1 MKIFLTAL
9 LLSCSIFSFA
19 QVPPDVIAKKAD
31 SIFKI
36 YDQKPG
42 VAVLVVQ
49 DGKIAFEK
57 GYGLASLEYNI
68 PITPTTVF
76 DIASVS
82 KQFTGYAI
90 STLIQ
95 QGKISPDDDIHKY
108 LSWVPDFGKKITIR
122 NLIHHTS
129 GLRDWPEGLH
139 AAGWRWEE
147 AFGWDD
153 IMRMVKQQKELD
165 FEPGSQY
172 QYSNTGYN
180 LLAAIVEKV
189 TGKTLPVWVEENIF
203 KPLQMNSSQVL
214 TDYSEVIKNVAGS
227 YYQDGNDYHKSSDM
241 LTAWGSSSI
250 FTTVEDL
257 SKWVI
262 AFQKGLDEKDPV
274 YMRMIETD
282 KLNNGVKNNYAYGN
296 EVMDDQGLL
305 NINHTGGW
313 ASFATV
319 ISTYPSQKISIIL
332 LSNNGSFNSY
342 GKANNVARALFGA
355 QFKTGGPGAKSE
367 DWGSKPTVKV
377 DESILKKYTNT
388 YKLGDGWYVTF
399 TLEDGRLMVQASGEG
414 KFSAEPKSDTVIW
427 VPGYSSAFIF
437 RDITDKANTANYRN
451 IIAKRITPVK
461 VDVSQLG
468 QYAGSYYSTE
478 LEATYRVYIDKG
490 KLMVHHMRLGDFE
503 LAPDI
508 ATSGLFSGD
517 AGRMQFEKDGQGKVI
532 GFKLSGGRVRNIRF
546 DRVSPKSEVGS
557 PKSE

>member
-1 MKIFLTAL
+1 MKIYLTSAL
-9 LLSCSIFSFA
+9 LACSLYSCA
-19 QVPPDVIAKKAD
+19 QIPNDVISKKCD
-31 SIFKI
+31 SIFNN
-36 YDQKPG
+36 YNSRPG
-42 VAVLVVQ
+42 VAVLIVQ

-57 GYGLASLEYNI
+57 GYGLASLEYNV

-95 QGKISPDDDIHKY
+95 EGKLSPDDDIHKY
-108 LSWVPDFGKKITIR
+108 LPDVPDFGKKITVR

-147 AFGWDD
+147 AFSWDD

-165 FEPGSQY
+165 FEPGSRY

-189 TGKTLPVWVEENIF
+189 TGKTLPVWVNENIF

-214 TDYSEVIKNVAGS
+214 TDYSKVIKNAAGS
-227 YYQDGNDYHKSSDM
+227 YYEDGSKYHKSSDM

-257 SKWVI
+257 SKWAI
-262 AFQKGLDEKDPV
+262 RLQKGWDEKDPV
-274 YMRMIETD
+274 YMRLIETD
-282 KLNNGVKNNYAYGN
+282 NLNNGEKNDYAYGN

-332 LSNNGSFNSY
+332 LSNNGSFDSY
-342 GKANNVARALFGA
+342 GKANNVARALFGDK
-355 QFKTGGPGAKSE
+355 FKTAGGSPKGV
-367 DWGSKPTVKV
+367 DWGSNPTVKV
-377 DESILKKYTNT
+377 EASILQKYTNT
-388 YKLGDGWYVTF
+388 YKLGDGWYATF
-399 TLEDGRLMVQASGEG
+399 TLEDGRLMVQASGEA
-414 KFSAEPKSDTVIW
+414 KFPTEPKSDTVIW
-427 VPGYSSAFIF
+427 VPAYNSAFFF
-437 RDITDKANTANYRN
+437 RDITDKANTAKYKS
-451 IIAKRITPVK
+451 IIAPRITPVK
-461 VDVSQLG
+461 IDASQFG
-468 QYAGSYYSTE
+468 QYTGNYYSAE
-478 LEATYRVYIDKG
+478 LEATYRVYVKNG

-503 LAPDI
+503 LTPDI
-508 ATSGLFSGD
+508 ATEGVFGSD
-517 AGRMQFEKDGQGKVI
+517 AGRIQFDKDAQRKII
-532 GFKLSGGRVRNIRF
+532 GFRLSGGRIRNIRF
-546 DRVSPKSEVGS
+546 EKQ
-557 PKSE
+557 

>member
-1 MKIFLTAL
+1 MKIYLTTL
-9 LLSCSIFSFA
+9 LLACGLCTFA
-19 QVPPDVIAKKAD
+19 QVPGDVIAKKCD
-31 SIFKI
+31 SIFNTYK
-36 YDQKPG
+36 DGPG
-42 VAVLVVQ
+42 VAVLIVQ

-57 GYGLASLEYNI
+57 GYGLASLEYNV

-108 LSWVPDFGKKITIR
+108 LPDVPDFGKRITIR

-147 AFGWDD
+147 DFSWDD

-165 FEPGSQY
+165 FEPGSRY

-180 LLAAIVEKV
+180 MLAAIVQKV
-189 TGKTLPVWVEENIF
+189 TGKTFPAWAKENIF
-203 KPLQMNSSQVL
+203 TPLEMNSSQVL
-214 TDYSEVIKNVAGS
+214 TDQSKVIKNVAGS
-227 YYQDGNDYHKSSDM
+227 YYWDGSYHKSTDM

-257 SKWVI
+257 SKWTMRL
-262 AFQKGLDEKDPV
+262 QKGWDEKDPV
-274 YMRMIETD
+274 YTRMIETD
-282 KLNNGVKNNYAYGN
+282 KLNNGDKNNYAYGN
-296 EVMDDQGLL
+296 EVIDDQGLL

-319 ISTYPSQKISIIL
+319 ISTYPSQKITIIL
-332 LSNNGSFNSY
+332 LSNNGNFDSY
-342 GKANNVARALFGA
+342 GKANNVARALFGNKFNA
-355 QFKTGGPGAKSE
+355 GSSGPKVV
-367 DWGSKPTVKV
+367 DWGGKPTVKV

-388 YKLGDGWYVTF
+388 YKLGDGWYVKF
-399 TLEDGRLMVQASGEG
+399 TLENGKLMVQASGEG
-414 KFSAEPKSDTVIW
+414 KFSTEAKSDSVIW

-437 RDITDKANTANYRN
+437 RDITDKANTAKYRN

-461 VDVSQLG
+461 VNSSQMT
-468 QYAGSYYSTE
+468 QYTGNYYSAE
-478 LEATYRVYIDKG
+478 LETTYKLYMDKG
-490 KLMVHHMRLGDFE
+490 NLMVHHIRLGDFE
-503 LAPDI
+503 LSPDMET
-508 ATSGLFSGD
+508 ADVFRGD
-517 AGRMQFEKDGQGKVI
+517 AGRMQFDKDANGKVT
-532 GFKLSGGRVRNIRF
+532 GFKLSGGRIRNIRF
-546 DRVSPKSEVGS
+546 EKQ
-557 PKSE
+557 

>member
-1 MKIFLTAL
+1 MKIFLTSLL
-9 LLSCSIFSFA
+9 LLSSVFSFA
-19 QVPPDVIAKKAD
+19 QVSPDVIAKKSD
-31 SIFKI
+31 SIFNN
-36 YDQKPG
+36 YNGKPG
-42 VAVLVVQ
+42 VAVMIVQ

-57 GYGLASLEYNI
+57 GYGIANLEYDT

-95 QGKISPDDDIHKY
+95 QGKISPEDDIRKY
-108 LSWVPDFGKKITIR
+108 LPDVPDFGKTITIR
-122 NLIHHTS
+122 NLVHHTS

-147 AFGWDD
+147 AFGWKN

-165 FEPGSQY
+165 FEPGSKY

-189 TGKTLPVWVEENIF
+189 TGKTLPVWVDENIF
-203 KPLQMNSSQVL
+203 KPLQMNSSQIL
-214 TDYSEVIKNVAGS
+214 TDYSKVIKNVAGP
-227 YYQDGNDYHKSSDM
+227 YYWDNGFHKSSDM

-257 SKWVI
+257 AKWVI
-262 AFQKGLDEKDPV
+262 AFQKGLDNKDTV

-282 KLNNGVKNNYAYGN
+282 KLNNGEKNDYAYGN

-319 ISTYPSQKISIIL
+319 ISTYPGQKTTIIL

-342 GKANNVARALFGA
+342 GKANNMARALFGGK
-355 QFKTGGPGAKSE
+355 FKTDGSKEKKE
-367 DWGSKPTVKV
+367 DWGARPTVKI

-399 TLEDGRLMVQASGEG
+399 TLEDGKLMVQASGEG
-414 KFSAEPKSDTVIW
+414 KFSTEPKADSVIW

-437 RDITDKANTANYRN
+437 RDITDKANTAKYRN
-451 IIAKRITPVK
+451 IIAKRIIPIKIDT
-461 VDVSQLG
+461 SQLG
-468 QYAGSYYSTE
+468 QYAGNYYSSE
-478 LEATYRVYIDKG
+478 LEATYRVYVNNG

-503 LAPDI
+503 LIPDI
-508 ATSGLFSGD
+508 TMWGLFNGD
-517 AGRMQFEKDGQGKVI
+517 VGRLQFEPDMQGKVT
-532 GFKLSGGRVRNIRF
+532 GFKLSGGRIRNIRF
-546 DRVSPKSEVGS
+546 DKL
-557 PKSE
+557 

>member
-1 MKIFLTAL
+1 MKIYLTCL
-9 LLSCSIFSFA
+9 LLTYSLCSYA
-19 QVPPDVIAKKAD
+19 QISGDVIAKKCD
-31 SIFKI
+31 SIFSTYK
-36 YDQKPG
+36 DGPG
-42 VAVLVVQ
+42 VAVLIVQ

-57 GYGLASLEYNI
+57 GYGTANLEYNI

-108 LSWVPDFGKKITIR
+108 LPDAPDFGKKITIR

-147 AFGWDD
+147 AFSWDD

-165 FEPGSQY
+165 FDPGSKY

-189 TGKTLPVWVEENIF
+189 TGKTLPVWVGENIF
-203 KPLQMNSSQVL
+203 KPLEMNSSQVL
-214 TDYSEVIKNVAGS
+214 TDYSKVIKNVAGS
-227 YYQDGNDYHKSSDM
+227 YYWDGVFHKSNDM

-262 AFQKGLDEKDPV
+262 RLQKGWDEKDPI
-274 YMRMIETD
+274 YLRMIETD
-282 KLNNGVKNNYAYGN
+282 KLNNGEKNNYAYGN

-319 ISTYPSQKISIIL
+319 ISTYPGQKISIIL
-332 LSNNGSFNSY
+332 LSNNGSFDSY
-342 GKANNVARALFGA
+342 GKANNVARALFGNK
-355 QFKTGGPGAKSE
+355 FKTGGTKTGAE

-377 DESILKKYTNT
+377 EEPILEKYTNT

-399 TLEDGRLMVQASGEG
+399 TLEDGKLMVQATGES
-414 KFSAEPKSDTVIW
+414 KFPTETKADTVIW
-427 VPGYSSAFIF
+427 VPGYHSAFIF
-437 RDITDKANTANYRN
+437 KDITDKANTAKYRN
-451 IIAKRITPVK
+451 IIAKRITPIK
-461 VDVSQLG
+461 IDASGLSK
-468 QYAGSYYSTE
+468 YAGNYYSKE
-478 LEATYRVYIDKG
+478 LEATYRVYVDKG

-503 LAPDI
+503 LVPDI
-508 ATSGLFSGD
+508 ATEGMFNGD
-517 AGRMQFEKDGQGKVI
+517 PGRMVFDKDAQGKI
-532 GFKLSGGRVRNIRF
+532 TGFKLSGGRIRNIRF
-546 DRVSPKSEVGS
+546 DKL
-557 PKSE
+557 

>member
-1 MKIFLTAL
+1 MKISLTAL
-9 LLSCSIFSFA
+9 LLVCSLFSVA
-19 QVPPDVIAKKAD
+19 QIPAGVIAKKCD
-31 SIFKI
+31 SIFDNYK
-36 YDQKPG
+36 DKPG
-42 VAVLVVQ
+42 VAVLIVQ
-49 DGKIAFEK
+49 DGKIAFER
-57 GYGLASLEYNI
+57 GYGIASMEYNV

-108 LSWVPDFGKKITIR
+108 LPDVPDFGKKITIR

-139 AAGWRWEE
+139 AAGWRWDE
-147 AFGWDD
+147 AFSWDD
-153 IMRMVKQQKELD
+153 IMRMVKLQKELD
-165 FEPGSQY
+165 FEPGSKY

-189 TGKTLPVWVEENIF
+189 TGKTLPVWVDENIF
-203 KPLQMNSSQVL
+203 KPFGMSSSQVL
-214 TDYSEVIKNVAGS
+214 TDYSKVIKNVAGS
-227 YYQDGNDYHKSSDM
+227 YYWDNGFHKSNDM

-262 AFQKGLDEKDPV
+262 RFQKGLDEKDPV
-274 YMRMIETD
+274 FSRMIETD
-282 KLNNGVKNNYAYGN
+282 KLNNGEKNNYAYGN

-319 ISTYPSQKISIIL
+319 ISNYPGQKITIIL
-332 LSNNGSFNSY
+332 LSNNGSFDSY
-342 GKANNVARALFGA
+342 GKANNVARALFGDK
-355 QFKTGGPGAKSE
+355 FKTGGGPKKE

-377 DESILKKYTNT
+377 DTNILRKYTNT

-399 TLEDGRLMVQASGEG
+399 TLEDGKLMVQASGEP
-414 KFSAEPKSDTVIW
+414 KFSTEAKSDTVIW
-427 VPGYSSAFIF
+427 VPAYSSSFTF
-437 RDITDKANTANYRN
+437 RDIKDKANTAKYRN
-451 IIAKRITPVK
+451 IIAPRITPAK
-461 VDVSQLG
+461 TDASQFG
-468 QYAGSYYSTE
+468 QYAGNYYSTE
-478 LEATYRVYIDKG
+478 LEATYRLYVQNG

-503 LAPDI
+503 LTPDMAETGI
-508 ATSGLFSGD
+508 FNGD
-517 AGRMQFEKDGQGKVI
+517 AGRMRFEKDSQGKI
-532 GFKLSGGRVRNIRF
+532 TGFKLSGGRIRNIRF
-546 DRVSPKSEVGS
+546 DKL
-557 PKSE
+557 

>member
-1 MKIFLTAL
+1 M
-9 LLSCSIFSFA
+9 
-19 QVPPDVIAKKAD
+19 
-31 SIFKI
+31 
-36 YDQKPG
+36 PG
-42 VAVLVVQ
+42 VAVLIVQ
-49 DGKIAFEK
+49 DGRIAFGK
-57 GYGLASLEYNI
+57 GYGLASLEYNV

-108 LSWVPDFGKKITIR
+108 LPDVPDFGKKITIR

-147 AFGWDD
+147 AFGWPD

-165 FEPGSQY
+165 FEPGSKY

-189 TGKTLPVWVEENIF
+189 TGKTLPVWAKENIF
-203 KPLQMNSSQVL
+203 NPLEMNSSQVL
-214 TDYSEVIKNVAGS
+214 TDYSKVIRNVAGS
-227 YYQDGNDYHKSSDM
+227 YYWDGAFHKSNDM

-262 AFQKGLDEKDPV
+262 AFQKGLDGKDPV

-282 KLNNGVKNNYAYGN
+282 KLNNGDKNNYAYGN

-319 ISTYPSQKISIIL
+319 VSTYPSQKISIIL
-332 LSNNGSFNSY
+332 LSNNGNFDSY
-342 GKANNVARALFGA
+342 RKANNVARALFGGK
-355 QFKTGGPGAKSE
+355 FKTNTGGPKPM
-367 DWGSKPTVKV
+367 DWGARPTVKV
-377 DESILKKYTNT
+377 DTTTLRKYTNT

-399 TLEDGRLMVQASGEG
+399 TLEDGKLMVQATGEP
-414 KFSAEPKSDTVIW
+414 KFSTEAKSDTVIW
-427 VPGYSSAFIF
+427 VPGYNSAFCF
-437 RDITDKANTANYRN
+437 RDITDKANAVKYHNT
-451 IIAKRITPVK
+451 IAPGITPIK
-461 VDVSQLG
+461 VDASQLG
-468 QYAGSYYSTE
+468 EYAASYYSTE
-478 LEATYRVYIDKG
+478 LEATYRVYIERG
-490 KLMVHHMRLGDFE
+490 KLMMHHMRLGDFE
-503 LAPDI
+503 LTPDI
-508 ATSGLFSGD
+508 ATVGVFSGD
-517 AGRMQFEKDGQGKVI
+517 AGRMQFEKNAQGKVT
-532 GFKLSGGRVRNIRF
+532 GFKLSGGRIRIIRF
-546 DRVSPKSEVGS
+546 DLVSPK
-557 PKSE
+557 

>member
-1 MKIFLTAL
+1 MKIFLTSLL
-9 LLSCSIFSFA
+9 LLSSVFSFA
-19 QVPPDVIAKKAD
+19 QVSPDVIAKKSD
-31 SIFKI
+31 SIFTD
-36 YDQKPG
+36 YNGKPG
-42 VAVLVVQ
+42 VAVMIVQ
-49 DGKIAFEK
+49 DGKVAFEK
-57 GYGLASLEYNI
+57 GYGIANLEYNI

-108 LSWVPDFGKKITIR
+108 LPWVPDFGKKITIR

-147 AFGWDD
+147 AFSWQD

-165 FEPGSQY
+165 FEPGSKY

-189 TGKTLPVWVEENIF
+189 TGKTLPVWVDENIF
-203 KPLQMNSSQVL
+203 KPLGMNSSQIL
-214 TDYSEVIKNVAGS
+214 TDYSKVIKNVAGS
-227 YYQDGNDYHKSSDM
+227 YYWDNGFHKSSDM

-257 SKWVI
+257 AKWVI
-262 AFQKGLDEKDPV
+262 AFQKGLDNKDPV

-282 KLNNGVKNNYAYGN
+282 KLNNGEKNDYAYGN

-319 ISTYPSQKISIIL
+319 ISTYPGQKTTIIL

-342 GKANNVARALFGA
+342 GKANNMARALFGGK
-355 QFKTGGPGAKSE
+355 FKTDGSKEKKE
-367 DWGSKPTVKV
+367 DWGARPTVKI

-399 TLEDGRLMVQASGEG
+399 TLEDGKLMVQASGEG
-414 KFSAEPKSDTVIW
+414 KFSTEPKADSVIW

-437 RDITDKANTANYRN
+437 RDITDKANTAKYRN
-451 IIAKRITPVK
+451 IIAKRIIPIKIDT
-461 VDVSQLG
+461 SQLG
-468 QYAGSYYSTE
+468 QYAGNYYSSE
-478 LEATYRVYIDKG
+478 LEATYRVYVDNG

-503 LAPDI
+503 LIPDI
-508 ATSGLFSGD
+508 TMWGLFNGD
-517 AGRMQFEKDGQGKVI
+517 VGRLQFEPDMQGKVT
-532 GFKLSGGRVRNIRF
+532 GFKFSGGRIRNIRF
-546 DRVSPKSEVGS
+546 DKL
-557 PKSE
+557 